1 MEYSLIGGG
10 NLSIPSL
17 KNQMKTFNHGT
28 QLYQPVV
35 RKLNILNCSLIVKSE
50 RFFKVL
56 KYDSDDNKR
65 YVRIVMVE
73 LEFLVHRNYICD
85 R

>member
-1 MEYSLIGGG
+1 MEYFLIGGG

-17 KNQMKTFNHGT
+17 KNQMKTSNHGT

-50 RFFKVL
+50 RFLKVM
-56 KYDSDDNKR
+56 KY
-65 YVRIVMVE
+65 VCE
-73 LEFLVHRNYICD
+73 
-85 R
+85 

>member
-1 MEYSLIGGG
+1 MEYFLIGGG

-17 KNQMKTFNHGT
+17 NNQMKTFNHGT

-50 RFFKVL
+50 RFFKVK
-56 KYDSDDNKR
+56 KYVSDDNKR

>member
-1 MEYSLIGGG
+1 MEYFLIGGG

-35 RKLNILNCSLIVKSE
+35 RKLNMLNCSLIVKPKD
-50 RFFKVL
+50 FL
-56 KYDSDDNKR
+56 KLCNMFVSDNKR